1 MDTKREGI
9 GTTPLTTNGNE
20 RGGHRLYL
28 LHKALKLEQL
38 RLKSGGKS
46 ILTETQWW
54 TDQAMHSK
62 VEAASKQLELQLRE
76 ALTDIHELSKKIE
89 IVEEQYSEN
98 VARMIGEMSLH
109 REPEPL
115 PRRTHEV
122 IPSYGTI

>member
-1 MDTKREGI
+1 
-9 GTTPLTTNGNE
+9 
-20 RGGHRLYL
+20 
-28 LHKALKLEQL
+28 
-38 RLKSGGKS
+38 
-46 ILTETQWW
+46 
-54 TDQAMHSK
+54 MHSK